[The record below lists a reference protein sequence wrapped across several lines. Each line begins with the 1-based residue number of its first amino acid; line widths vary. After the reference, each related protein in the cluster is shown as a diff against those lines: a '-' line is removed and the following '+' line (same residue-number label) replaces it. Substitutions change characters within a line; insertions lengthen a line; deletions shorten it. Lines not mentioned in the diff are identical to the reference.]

1 MYNLLNYI
9 LNSIYTIKM
18 SEIKSNTQETDEIVK
33 KIIQKKSAPKKKVVK
48 KVDEEKLLNETLEDN
63 DNKEELIKK
72 SVPKKT
78 VSRKKVVK
86 KDDDE
91 DKLSENLEEP
101 EKTKTVRRKVVKKK
115 DTDTEVDLSY
125 LRVQTDECIFKM
137 EVENKKKIKSEILSL
152 IDEAHNILYNQENIE
167 GENALNDIMNFMF
180 IEFLRP
186 ILSDKEEEGKIDLLN
201 PKYYVKI
208 SKSEEDLIKTFSY
221 FKDLTNLSNIEIL
234 SKLRNLNDSTD
245 AIRQMGEILKTHPI
259 TKQIYSED
267 NFINAKKPQTIK
279 LLLNK
284 VILQI
289 YNNLFKL
296 NLSKVDLSKVD
307 LSKIDLSKVDL
318 KKVDLSN
325 IYFTEEDLINED
337 FINLNLPNLN
347 LSKIDLDIKDL
358 KIYFSKENF
367 IKLCLL
373 KVYFSREYFY
383 DFKLFE
389 FDEDII
395 GEIYEHIINKYV
407 KTGSKLGQFFT
418 PRTMMKL
425 MFNYKNARINEIISK
440 IEPNE
445 KIKLCDTC
453 MGTGGWLVTGFNML
467 KEKYGDRL
475 LLSGGEVKPS
485 TFQYGLMNLILT
497 LQEFP
502 HIVQCESSLTH
513 IDKEKHHLVLT
524 NPPFQTDKKFI
535 TIKKNFETDEYTKKN
550 KVKLN
555 DVYYL
560 QDNNPPIQ
568 FLELD
573 LYKLEDNGLC
583 IIILPYG
590 ELFFGSSHQFS
601 RNYFMKNANVTDIVL
616 FEGGTFTH
624 TGIKTCALIFEK
636 DKTGTK
642 AINFIKVNK
651 ECSQLTLITTVTID
665 DINKE
670 PVNSWYHRDYL
681 KDEYIENLSTKLTNF
696 QWVEFKDIFTLEKGQ
711 LQSSK
716 VIEDENGIIFIT
728 GAKDE
733 NFKKIIV
740 ESQSYLTGENIFIS
754 QNGNGNKRPI
764 KYYNGECNYSDLLSV
779 IHINK
784 EYKDKIN
791 KKYIY
796 YFLKSLQLHIENIYQ
811 KGSCNLSLDQ
821 KNFNRM
827 KIPLPSL
834 EDQKKIIEI
843 NDIMLNQ
850 IKLLNLLKSDAEK
863 LLLSLLEIFIKTQ
876 TENNNLI
883 IKNMSEI
890 CDIKIGGT
898 PSRDKIEYWENGN
911 NLWVSV
917 SELNNNIITDTD
929 EKITDLGVKKCNA
942 KLIKKNSI
950 LLSFKLSIGK
960 LAIAGKDLY
969 TNEAIASINS
979 LIDEIPNKYL
989 YYCLKILNIKKYGRG
1004 MMSENGSLNSEQL
1017 KNIKIPILINN
1028 DYKNILDDIESFEKT
1043 ILNYSLNID
1052 IINDKLNNQLLK
1064 FLSFIKNNEQ
1074 ILLQPENET
1083 SNLKEDLNIDEEKE
1097 EPIKIIKKKKVK
1109 TDK

>member
-1 MYNLLNYI
+1 
-9 LNSIYTIKM
+9 M

-33 KIIQKKSAPKKKVVK
+33 KTIQKKSVPKKKVVK
-48 KVDEEKLLNETLEDN
+48 KVDEDKSNETLEDN

-86 KDDDE
+86 KDDEE
-91 DKLSENLEEP
+91 DKSSENLEEP

-115 DTDTEVDLSY
+115 DTETEVDLSY

-201 PKYYVKI
+201 PKHYVDKDGNQLFE
-208 SKSEEDLIKTFSY
+208 KEYLIKILSY
-221 FKDLTNLSNIEIL
+221 FKDLTNLCDAPFDVI
-234 SKLRNLNDSTD
+234 RNFNETTD
-245 AIRQMGEILKTHPI
+245 AIRQMGEILKTHPV

-267 NFINAKKPQTIK
+267 NFINAKKPQTILI
-279 LLLNK
+279 LLK
-284 VILQI
+284 EVILQI
-289 YNNLFKL
+289 YDNLFKL
-296 NLSKVDLSKVD
+296 NLSKLDLSKVD
-307 LSKIDLSKVDL
+307 LSKINLSKIDL

-325 IYFTEEDLINED
+325 VSFTKEDLINED
-337 FINLNLPNLN
+337 FIKINLPNLN
-347 LSKIDLDIKDL
+347 LLKIDLDIKDL

-418 PRTMMKL
+418 PRPMMKL

-440 IEPNE
+440 IKPNE

-497 LQEFP
+497 LHEFP

-524 NPPFQTDKKFI
+524 NPPFQTDKKFD
-535 TIKKNFETDEYTKKN
+535 TIVKNFKTDEYTKKN

-555 DVYYL
+555 DVYVL

-601 RNYFMKNANVTDIVL
+601 RSYFMKNANVTDIVL

-642 AINFIKVNK
+642 AINFIKANK

-670 PVNSWYHRDYL
+670 PVNSWYLRDYL
-681 KDEYIENLSTKLTNF
+681 KDEYIENLATKLTNF
-696 QWVEFKDIFTLEKGQ
+696 QWIEFKDIFTLEKGQSQSSKVIEDENGDGVMVTQSKNSNDYKKIIDWKIDGQNLFIGNIDSGRKFCIIYYDGKCDYTNLLSLCKVNDNFKNKINIKYIYYYLKSLHDHLTNIYLKGSCNLSLDQNNFNRMKIPIPSLEDQEKIIINITKLEELIILNTKSFESNDEMLKIYINTMIKNSTNFQLIEFKEIFTLEKGQ

-716 VIEDENGIIFIT
+716 VIEDENGDILFVSKSELNENTRKINNSKYYDNGLFI
-728 GAKDE
+728 A
-733 NFKKIIV
+733 NAF
-740 ESQSYLTGENIFIS
+740 
-754 QNGNGNKRPI
+754 NGNGKCPI
-764 KYYNGECNYSDLLSV
+764 RFTEEKCIHSDLMSK
-779 IHINK
+779 ININDK
-784 EYKDKIN
+784 YKDKISL
-791 KKYIY
+791 KYVY
-796 YFLKSLQLHIENIYQ
+796 YFLNSIKSHIETIYE
-811 KGSCNLSLDQ
+811 KGSCNRSLDQ

-827 KIPLPSL
+827 KILVPIL
-834 EDQKKIIEI
+834 EYQKKIEETLNMLDELKQYYKDMIVKINENIEKAF
-843 NDIMLNQ
+843 M
-850 IKLLNLLKSDAEK
+850 
-863 LLLSLLEIFIKTQ
+863 
-876 TENNNLI
+876 
-883 IKNMSEI
+883 
-890 CDIKIGGT
+890 
-898 PSRDKIEYWENGN
+898 
-911 NLWVSV
+911 
-917 SELNNNIITDTD
+917 
-929 EKITDLGVKKCNA
+929 
-942 KLIKKNSI
+942 
-950 LLSFKLSIGK
+950 
-960 LAIAGKDLY
+960 
-969 TNEAIASINS
+969 NS
-979 LIDEIPNKYL
+979 LDDYGNPNGF
-989 YYCLKILNIKKYGRG
+989 N
-1004 MMSENGSLNSEQL
+1004 
-1017 KNIKIPILINN
+1017 
-1028 DYKNILDDIESFEKT
+1028 LDK
-1043 ILNYSLNID
+1043 
-1052 IINDKLNNQLLK
+1052 
-1064 FLSFIKNNEQ
+1064 
-1074 ILLQPENET
+1074 ILLQSENEA